1 MFPALPD
8 CGSYFSALCEFDFLF
23 SVDSTWYFMVLLI
36 SLSVMPSRFIHVVTN
51 DRASTFSKAEPY
63 YIHYTKYPVSVFV
76 HPLMGT

>member
-1 MFPALPD
+1 
-8 CGSYFSALCEFDFLF
+8 
-23 SVDSTWYFMVLLI
+23 MVLLI